1 MGFLSG
7 SNLKQPLFLILQ
19 PVLFYV
25 GTEAVT
31 EVLTRFG
38 DIAKLPCDAPR
49 ESEVQYRAISWYKV
63 ADDGFSL
70 SGIMRRD
77 LKENIVW
84 RYRGFNRSVEVNS
97 ASPYF
102 LTIYNVSSE
111 DLGAYQCSVWAPLG
125 EQNVKGNVRLQK
137 ISESNQF
144 ERITRN
150 MLIFILMAMCLPPI
164 LCTYLVYKK
173 YSKGME
179 TRVEEM
185 SKTMKN
191 YSRPFGD
198 NVLSYTNIQC

>member
-7 SNLKQPLFLILQ
+7 SNLKQSVFLILQ
-19 PVLFYV
+19 PVLFYM
-25 GTEAVT
+25 GAEAVT
-31 EVLTRFG
+31 EVLTRLG
-38 DIAKLPCDAPR
+38 DIAKLPCDAPG

-70 SGIMRRD
+70 SGIVRRD

-84 RYRGFNRSVEVNS
+84 RYRGFNRYIDVNS

-111 DLGAYQCSVWAPLG
+111 DFGTYQCSVWAPLG

-137 ISESNQF
+137 MRESNQF

-150 MLIFILMAMCLPPI
+150 MLIFIIMAMCLPLI
-164 LCTYLVYKK
+164 LCMYFVYEK
-173 YSKGME
+173 YSRAVE
-179 TRVEEM
+179 TCVKEM
-185 SKTMKN
+185 SKTMK
-191 YSRPFGD
+191 PFGD
-198 NVLSYTNIQC
+198 NVPSYTNI